1 MWLYVPSVCSPG
13 SEASTSALRSPAR
26 LAAFATWNG
35 KRTAP
40 RFWSRA
46 WATHSWLRR
55 LSGLTLPHSTA
66 VAGVES
72 WISSLRAL
80 PASPTASPDPG
91 EDLPTEKRGGFV
103 LGHVARIIGELGAPL
118 VFMENVA
125 DWIAGGFFR
134 DFGERLFR
142 LGYRIPPPLLVTA
155 RQVGAP
161 HLRERAF
168 VLVYRDGHGLRELRR
183 RGLHSERPA
192 GGFTDDGGAEL
203 GDAARGGCGVVG
215 HAALAGRGGHVDG
228 DGVDVGDAHG
238 ERSHGRA
245 NRIEVGRQAAAPS
258 ADRRGTVPGT
268 SRARLP
274 LAESRELSGPQ
285 RHDEGGA
292 APELCRALFPP
303 GPDATDEWRR
313 IVIEYPDLAPAVEPG
328 FCVLVDGV
336 AYVVDASRAPQL
348 RATGNGV
355 VPLAAGIAFDFLLSE
370 IGL

>member
-1 MWLYVPSVCSPG
+1 M
-13 SEASTSALRSPAR
+13 ALRAISLFAGVGGLDLGASLARPTRCVCYVEREAYSAAILVTRMGDAFLAPAPVWSDVATFNGRRWRGVVDLVLASP
-26 LAAFATWNG
+26 
-35 KRTAP
+35 P
-40 RFWSRA
+40 CQPYS
-46 WATHSWLRR
+46 
-55 LSGLTLPHSTA
+55 
-66 VAGVES
+66 VAGSRRGLADE
-72 WISSLRAL
+72 
-80 PASPTASPDPG
+80 
-91 EDLPTEKRGGFV
+91 RGGFV